1 VTVPGAEADPRWQ
14 VRVRGL
20 TKSFGTKLVLDQLD
34 LDIERGKVNVI
45 IGASGAG
52 KSVLIKHFMC
62 LLRPDRGSIFVDGTD
77 VFSLGGQALARFRRK
92 FGLVFQ
98 FAALFDSLT
107 VEENCAFPL
116 REHTKK
122 SKAEIKG
129 IVRDRLAALG
139 LDGMQPMY
147 PGSLSGG
154 QRKRVG
160 LARALVLEPEIL
172 IFDEPTTGLD
182 PLATRNVDE
191 MILAVVER
199 YKVTSVVI
207 SHDMASVF
215 RIADRIAMLH
225 EKKILASRHRRR
237 DPRLARPL
245 PVRVHPHL
253 GRGRRGSR
261 AVRPVAAGVK
271 VGILVLALLGGTYA
285 VWKSLGAD
293 PAGRQHHLV
302 GAVPRRLGHAG
313 RLEGR
318 GRRPAGRRDHQPRD
332 RRPLRQGQVQDPP
345 RRRGVVERG
354 GLQEGGLAPR

>member
-1 VTVPGAEADPRWQ
+1 MSEVALTERDPRWH

-20 TKSFGTKLVLDQLD
+20 RKAFGSKQVLDGVE

-62 LLRPDRGSIFVDGTD
+62 LLRPDEGAIWVDGTN
-77 VFSLGGQALARFRRK
+77 VFALNQRDLSRFRRK

-98 FAALFDSLT
+98 FAALFDSLS
-107 VEENCAFPL
+107 VEDNCAFPL

-122 SKAEIKG
+122 SAAEIKE

-139 LDGMQPMY
+139 LDGTQKLF
-147 PGSLSGG
+147 PGALSGG
-154 QRKRVG
+154 MRKRVG

-191 MILAVVER
+191 MILSAMDR

-225 EKKILASRHRRR
+225 DKRILATGTVDEIRASREPYLYEFIRTS
-237 DPRLARPL
+237 
-245 PVRVHPHL
+245 
-253 GRGRRGSR
+253 G
-261 AVRPVAAGVK
+261 VAAAGAAPASAA
-271 VGILVLALLGGTYA
+271 GGALA
-285 VWKSLGAD
+285 
-293 PAGRQHHLV
+293 
-302 GAVPRRLGHAG
+302 
-313 RLEGR
+313 
-318 GRRPAGRRDHQPRD
+318 
-332 RRPLRQGQVQDPP
+332 
-345 RRRGVVERG
+345 
-354 GLQEGGLAPR
+354 

>member
-1 VTVPGAEADPRWQ
+1 MATSSRPAAGAAGAGADADAHLRIADPRWHI
-14 VRVRGL
+14 RVRGL
-20 TKSFGTKLVLDQLD
+20 TKQFGDNLVLDHLD
-34 LDIERGKVNVI
+34 LDVERGKVNVI

-62 LLRPDRGSIFVDGTD
+62 LLRPDRGSIWVDGTD
-77 VFSLGGQALARFRRK
+77 VFALGTQPLSLFRRK

-98 FAALFDSLT
+98 FSALFDSLT

-122 SKAEIKG
+122 SKAEIRD

-139 LDGMQPMY
+139 LDGMQAMY

-182 PLATRNVDE
+182 PLATRNVDD
-191 MILAVVER
+191 MILGVMER

-225 EKKILASRHRRR
+225 ERQILVSGTV
-237 DPRLARPL
+237 DEI
-245 PVRVHPHL
+245 
-253 GRGRRGSR
+253 RGSEIPYLYEFIR
-261 AVRPVAAGVK
+261 TSGVAA
-271 VGILVLALLGGTYA
+271 A
-285 VWKSLGAD
+285 GA
-293 PAGRQHHLV
+293 
-302 GAVPRRLGHAG
+302 
-313 RLEGR
+313 
-318 GRRPAGRRDHQPRD
+318 
-332 RRPLRQGQVQDPP
+332 
-345 RRRGVVERG
+345 
-354 GLQEGGLAPR
+354 AP